1 MKFNYKILG
10 SLVLAGSLALGS
22 CKKSYL
28 DTTPTDQLS
37 ANDIFKTTTGAYTAL
52 EGIHNLMIS
61 TSFNNGNHANWGQ
74 KAWDLG
80 NDYMA
85 NDMIGS
91 SSGYNWFIFTY
102 NYQQM
107 EIPNS
112 WGTTFVWM
120 FYYRIINNANAII
133 QNIEA
138 AEGPQEQKDE
148 ILGQAK
154 AYRAFAYFTLAQY
167 YQFTYVG
174 HENAPGLPLYTK
186 TTTPDTEPAGRGT
199 LSQTY
204 DLIYSDIKSAVELLE
219 KAGTNLR
226 SEKSHISLPVAQGL
240 YARIALVMNKW
251 TEARDMALNALSAG
265 ALMSTTEYTS
275 GFNSTDNPEW
285 LWGSTYST
293 EQYEGLGIL
302 CFISWVDPRSGGYAA
317 AGMDMAPR
325 ITKDL
330 YDKIPADDIRKK
342 MWNSSNYAQEKFR
355 TNTPGSM
362 NVDYCYMRV
371 AEMYLIAAEA
381 EYMISGSAVA
391 TKEYLSP
398 LMESRGNTEYAGL
411 SGTDLYEFILLQ
423 RRIELWGEGLAYFD
437 LQRLKRPVSRVR
449 SSMTGP
455 AGNHPSHARVFNK
468 AWDAGFRLMRIP
480 QRELDNNPNIT
491 PADQNPS
498 E

>member
-1 MKFNYKILG
+1 MKFNYKLIG

-61 TSFNNGNHANWGQ
+61 TAFYNDNHANWGQ

-102 NYQQM
+102 NHQQM

-112 WGTTFVWM
+112 WGTTYIWM

-133 QNIEA
+133 QNIDA
-138 AEGPQEQKDE
+138 ADGPEEQKKE
-148 ILGQAK
+148 VKGQAL

-174 HENAPGLPLYTK
+174 SEDLPGLPLYTT
-186 TTTPDTEPAGRGT
+186 TTTPNTVPAGRGT
-199 LSQTY
+199 LRQTY
-204 DLIYSDIKSAVELLE
+204 DLIYNDIKESVRLLE
-219 KAGTNLR
+219 EAGTSLR

-251 TEARDMALNALSAG
+251 VEARDMAINALSAG
-265 ALMSTTEYTS
+265 SLMSTTEYTS

-285 LWGSTYST
+285 LWGSTYTT

-302 CFISWVDPRSGGYAA
+302 CFISWMDPNSGGYAS
-317 AGMDMAPR
+317 AGADMVPK

-330 YDKIPADDIRKK
+330 YDKIPADDIRKS
-342 MWNSSNYAQEKFR
+342 MWDASTKAQRKFR
-355 TNTPGSM
+355 TNTPGSF

-371 AEMYLIAAEA
+371 SEMYLIAAEA
-381 EYMISGSAVA
+381 EYHISGSAVA
-391 TKEYLSP
+391 VKEFLGP
-398 LMESRGNTEYAGL
+398 LMDIRNNTEYTTL
-411 SGTDLYEFILLQ
+411 TGTDLYEFILLQ
-423 RRIELWGEGLAYFD
+423 RRIELWGEGFAYFD
-437 LQRLKRPVSRVR
+437 LQRLRRPINRIR
-449 SSMTGP
+449 STPTTP
-455 AGNHPSHARVFNK
+455 AGNHPSHARIFSK
-468 AWDAGFRLMRIP
+468 AWDKGFRLLRIP

-491 PADQNPS
+491 PADQNPG